1 MHQIFDPMINFLAH
15 FIEQVGYLGIFIGM
29 FLEST
34 AFPLPSELIMIP
46 AGIAASYGTMN
57 IYLIIVAGVLGN
69 VFGAVFSY
77 YLAAFVGRAV
87 LFKIGKYLFIKPET
101 IIKVEEFFKSHGSIS
116 VFIGRLIPGLRHFI
130 SLPAGIAKMNIRL
143 FCLYTSIG
151 SLLWTIVLA
160 ILGFEIGENRELIKE
175 YIHTIAIACA
185 ILCLLLITAYCI
197 FVKYKKSSKKLS

>member
-1 MHQIFDPMINFLAH
+1 MHQIFDPMIDFLAH

-69 VFGAVFSY
+69 VFCAIFSY

-130 SLPAGIAKMNIRL
+130 SLPAGIAKMNIKL
-143 FCLYTSIG
+143 FCLYTSLG
-151 SLLWTIVLA
+151 SLIWTVVLA
-160 ILGFEIGENRELIKE
+160 ILGFEIGENRKLIKE
-175 YIHTIAIACA
+175 YIHTIAIACT
-185 ILCLLLITAYCI
+185 ISCLLLITAYCI
-197 FVKYKKSSKKLS
+197 FVKYKKSSKKPS